1 MKIFKHQKNMK
12 FFLFASLIFLF
23 VNANAQSANGY
34 DISLDGHWVGSNSD
48 AAFQS
53 HSIHAKLLSSPIN
66 QGKDGVISVNGMYS
80 FVNFTFENN
89 KELFKDL
96 DYFHSIG
103 FALSYSRGL
112 KNTNWYLT
120 GMVIPQLNSNF
131 TDGIKGGDFYLNAV
145 LLATHMIRKDARLT
159 IGLTYS
165 STLGFPAP
173 IPIISYWKAWNDQ
186 WEMNLGFPKM
196 YLTHHFNKKSSIM
209 TLLELKG
216 YNGNISSGFND
227 PLFEKNRAAQRV
239 SYRDILTG
247 LEYSYKLNNIL
258 LNFDASYAINR
269 SLKLQNTDNETAY
282 KFDVSNGWNVGIG
295 IAFNLHNKK

>member
-1 MKIFKHQKNMK
+1 MKISKHQKNMK
-12 FFLFASLIFLF
+12 YFLFASLIFLF

-53 HSIHAKLLSSPIN
+53 HSIRAKLLSSPIN

-80 FVNFTFENN
+80 FANFTFKDN

-103 FALSYSRGL
+103 FALSYSRAL
-112 KNTNWYLT
+112 KNPSWYLT
-120 GMVIPQLNSNF
+120 GMLIPQLNSNF

-196 YLTHHFNKKSSIM
+196 YLTHHFNKKSSLM

-216 YNGNISSGFND
+216 YNGNISSGFSD
-227 PLFEKNRAAQRV
+227 PLFEKNRTAQRV

-269 SLKLQNTDNETAY
+269 NLKLQNTDNETAY